1 MANERTLE
9 PVTKPPLRWKCRPVN
24 TGASMGSNPLAPLTE
39 VLRAYNES
47 DLLLLPDF
55 GPSAQCANDSCG
67 KILTV
72 IEPPSRQ
79 IQSVA
84 GNWNLLNSER
94 GGL

>member
-1 MANERTLE
+1 
-9 PVTKPPLRWKCRPVN
+9 
-24 TGASMGSNPLAPLTE
+24 MGSNPPAPLTE

-79 IQSVA
+79 MQSVDA
-84 GNWNLLNSER
+84 RELEPPKLRARRFIIGQTISQYR
-94 GGL
+94 RRS